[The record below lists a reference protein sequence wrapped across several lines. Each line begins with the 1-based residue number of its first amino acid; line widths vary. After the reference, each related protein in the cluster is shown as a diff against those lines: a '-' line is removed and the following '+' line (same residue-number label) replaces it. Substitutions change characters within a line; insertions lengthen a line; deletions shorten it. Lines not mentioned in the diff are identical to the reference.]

1 MNDSERLGRFIMA
14 IEAIPRHYDNLIA
27 IGQMKLEMV
36 SLKSNNMTKITP
48 LQRLIF
54 HLDEAS
60 SAAFELQKNTELPVN
75 MAKLYKILDDYVTDL
90 MEHEANLPTNND

>member
-1 MNDSERLGRFIMA
+1 
-14 IEAIPRHYDNLIA
+14 
-27 IGQMKLEMV
+27 
-36 SLKSNNMTKITP
+36 MTQITA

-60 SAAFELQKNTELPVN
+60 SAAFELQKNTELPVD

-90 MEHEANLPTNND
+90 MEHEANLPTDND